1 MALALNGFLD
11 NISKFFFAPEETKA
25 ALREEFCKKTLPLK
39 FSQLEVRLID
49 TFSSLSLEIFNFII
63 YIKMIQFVSQ
73 ARLCQNGGGYFAG
86 ENLTYADLM
95 LVVVNDNLRLM
106 KMTMMIMMMMIKQCH
121 QIKHNNL
128 SFQVR
133 EGWGG
138 KRD

>member
-1 MALALNGFLD
+1 MA
-11 NISKFFFAPEETKA
+11 S
-25 ALREEFCKKTLPLK
+25 
-39 FSQLEVRLID
+39 LID

-106 KMTMMIMMMMIKQCH
+106 KMTMMIMIKQCH

-133 EGWGG
+133 EGWGD

>member
-1 MALALNGFLD
+1 MA
-11 NISKFFFAPEETKA
+11 S
-25 ALREEFCKKTLPLK
+25 
-39 FSQLEVRLID
+39 LID

-106 KMTMMIMMMMIKQCH
+106 KMTMMIMIKQCH

-138 KRD
+138 KRDWQFSKAFQSLWQSGQPSQHQVLQPLDLNQPVKIV